1 MSTTRPNAWCGN
13 NANGQTS
20 SGAVLAFGLG
30 WHLPEAPGPLPGKG
44 AYMRLQLWIPA
55 GAVVVALVAG
65 AGSADAQGLFITGY
79 ADFEASFTNPD
90 GDGNSDFFLDNHHFN
105 LIMIGKLFEDL
116 FAAAEVEFE
125 HAGEEIALEYA
136 YFGYTGIPNVRI
148 MAGKF
153 IVPFGR
159 FNKDLHPT
167 FINKMPDRP
176 HGFSQVLP
184 QTYNDVGLWVSGTTP
199 SSEIG
204 ARLVFDAFVVNG
216 LMGDD
221 AGSIRGGRDND
232 RERRAGERDD
242 NKAVGGRLG
251 LEFAPQGVDLGAS
264 VYHGNFSNDP
274 AVKLDL
280 TLLGVDFAFR
290 KSGFELRGEVVT
302 ARQEITTGDPL
313 RKTGGYGQ
321 VAYFVTPR
329 IEPVIRF
336 SMQDFPDDSDD
347 LRRLS
352 FGVNVHITAASSAR
366 FAYHLNMEKSG
377 FGSDNNAIVL
387 QWNVI
392 L

>member
-1 MSTTRPNAWCGN
+1 
-13 NANGQTS
+13 
-20 SGAVLAFGLG
+20 
-30 WHLPEAPGPLPGKG
+30 
-44 AYMRLQLWIPA
+44 MRLTSLFTAAAI
-55 GAVVVALVAG
+55 AVVLVVPPRPV
-65 AGSADAQGLFITGY
+65 DAQGLFITGY
-79 ADFEASFTNPD
+79 ADLETSVTNPD

-105 LIMIGKLFEDL
+105 LILIGKLFENL
-116 FAAAEVEFE
+116 FAAAEVEYE
-125 HAGEEIALEYA
+125 HAGEEVALEYG

-176 HGFSQVLP
+176 HGFSEVLP

-199 SSEIG
+199 SSQIG

-232 RERRAGERDD
+232 RERRGGERDD
-242 NKAVGGRLG
+242 NKAVGGRVG
-251 LEFAPQGVDLGAS
+251 IEFAPQGLDFGAS

-280 TLLGVDFAFR
+280 TLIGGDFAFR
-290 KSGFELRGEVVT
+290 KSGFELRGEIVT
-302 ARQEITTGDPL
+302 ARQEVTADPTDPAVTTLGDPL

-321 VAYFVTPR
+321 VAYFLTPQL
-329 IEPVIRF
+329 EPVVRY
-336 SMQDFPDDSDD
+336 SMQEFPDDRDD

-352 FGVNVHITAASSAR
+352 FGANYYITAASSVR
-366 FAYHLNMEKSG
+366 FAYHLNMEESA
-377 FGSDNNAIVL
+377 FGTDNNAIVL

-392 L
+392 F

>member
-1 MSTTRPNAWCGN
+1 MRK
-13 NANGQTS
+13 
-20 SGAVLAFGLG
+20 SGSIEPFEKGTHMRIVPLLG
-30 WHLPEAPGPLPGKG
+30 GVIVAISLMLLPQP
-44 AYMRLQLWIPA
+44 
-55 GAVVVALVAG
+55 VH
-65 AGSADAQGLFITGY
+65 AQGLFITGY
-79 ADFEASFTNPD
+79 ADFEVSVTNPD
-90 GDGNSDFFLDNHHFN
+90 GDGNSDFFFDNHHFN

-116 FAAAEVEFE
+116 FAAVEVEYE
-125 HAGEEIALEYA
+125 HAGEEIALEYG

-176 HGFSQVLP
+176 HGFNEVLP
-184 QTYNDVGLWVSGTTP
+184 QTYNDVGLWISGTSP
-199 SSEIG
+199 SSETG
-204 ARLVFDAFVVNG
+204 ARFVFDAFLVNG

-221 AGSIRGGRDND
+221 GGSIRGGRDND
-232 RERRAGERDD
+232 RERRTGERDD

-251 LEFAPQGVDLGAS
+251 AEFAPQGVDFGVSA
-264 VYHGNFSNDP
+264 YHGNFSNDA
-274 AVKLDL
+274 AVKLAL

-290 KSGFELRGEVVT
+290 RSGFELRGEVVT
-302 ARQEITTGDPL
+302 ARQEVTTDPTDPAVTTLGDPL
-313 RKTGGYGQ
+313 RKSGGYGQ
-321 VAYFVTPR
+321 VAYFLTPK
-329 IEPVIRF
+329 IEPVVRF
-336 SMQDFPDDSDD
+336 SMREFPDDGDD

-352 FGVNVHITAASSAR
+352 FGLNVHITAASSAR

-377 FGSDNNAIVL
+377 FGSDNNAIIL